1 MQTHHIG
8 GENLGVGG
16 VKPLHRGN
24 AVHRLGAGG
33 DDALGIEAAQFRA
46 DRPSHLGVL
55 LDPIQQG
62 RTSEGRGLDGQQ
74 KRCPQE
80 QGSAYAQG

>member
-1 MQTHHIG
+1 MQTNHIG

-33 DDALGIEAAQFRA
+33 NDALGIEAAQFRA
-46 DRPSHLGVL
+46 DRRSHLGVL

-62 RTSEGRGLDGQQ
+62 RPSQGRRLDGQQ
-74 KRCPQE
+74 QRCSQK
-80 QGSAYAQG
+80 QGSAHAQG

>member
-1 MQTHHIG
+1 MQTHHVG
-8 GENLGVGG
+8 GENLGIGG

-33 DDALGIEAAQFRA
+33 GDALGIEAAQFSA
-46 DRPSHLGVL
+46 DRPCHLGVL

-62 RTSEGRGLDGQQ
+62 RTSQGRRLDGQQ
-74 KRCPQE
+74 QPYSQE
-80 QGSAYAQG
+80 QGCA